1 MSRHEKLKSQRRSLF
16 LFALSFQFLAV
27 ITILVFAL
35 LYLTR
40 SIPVSVYLGFLTR
53 DFLPIPEKYLFV
65 LGLVVAYLLSVIIG
79 TKSIPLP
86 SYDFFNGLIVT
97 NLIVFLTY
105 GFVLG
110 IFDVGVLS
118 SRLLLYEI
126 LLTTFFLLTYFHLKL
141 YWFPPRI
148 GVVGR
153 DVSRFRHHQNIE
165 WISCEELD
173 DSLGFLDGFTI
184 TLQSANETEQSK
196 ILLKMTHRNIP
207 VFHERALH
215 EQLSGQMDLSH
226 LTGEEL
232 EGFQPPRVY
241 FVVKRFGELM
251 VVVVALPL
259 LLLLSLIAAILV
271 KAESTG
277 PVFFRQTRIGLHG
290 QRFSITKFRTMVHN
304 NGNSNKSQFADLQDN
319 RVTRVGRWLRHY
331 RLDEIPQIW
340 NVVRGDMSLIG
351 PRPEQPTFVEQFKT
365 NIPYYDYRHT
375 VRPGIAGWAQVRY
388 GYASTED
395 QTRSKLE
402 YDFFYIKHMSLW
414 LDFNILLRT
423 LRTILLRKGAR

>member
-1 MSRHEKLKSQRRSLF
+1 
-16 LFALSFQFLAV
+16 
-27 ITILVFAL
+27 
-35 LYLTR
+35 
-40 SIPVSVYLGFLTR
+40 
-53 DFLPIPEKYLFV
+53 
-65 LGLVVAYLLSVIIG
+65 
-79 TKSIPLP
+79 
-86 SYDFFNGLIVT
+86 
-97 NLIVFLTY
+97 
-105 GFVLG
+105 
-110 IFDVGVLS
+110 
-118 SRLLLYEI
+118 
-126 LLTTFFLLTYFHLKL
+126 
-141 YWFPPRI
+141 
-148 GVVGR
+148 
-153 DVSRFRHHQNIE
+153 
-165 WISCEELD
+165 
-173 DSLGFLDGFTI
+173 
-184 TLQSANETEQSK
+184 
-196 ILLKMTHRNIP
+196 MTHRNIP

-365 NIPYYDYRHT
+365 NIPYYDFRHT
-375 VRPGIAGWAQVRY
+375 VRPGITGWAQVRY